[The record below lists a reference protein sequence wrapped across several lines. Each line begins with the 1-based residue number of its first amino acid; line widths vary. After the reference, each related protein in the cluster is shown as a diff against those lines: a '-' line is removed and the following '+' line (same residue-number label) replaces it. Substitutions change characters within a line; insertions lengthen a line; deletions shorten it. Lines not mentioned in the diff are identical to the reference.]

1 LQHWRYAGDRK
12 ALAFVIFGLIEG
24 SVHSHVLG
32 LRVLSDRRFVDALA
46 DAVLTLVRAGLTQAS

>member
-1 LQHWRYAGDRK
+1 
-12 ALAFVIFGLIEG
+12 
-24 SVHSHVLG
+24 VLG